1 MSIINNRKNSAVGVK
16 ETYVALLTGAL
27 LLDVREIEEFEAGH
41 VQGAINIP
49 LSELNERYIE
59 LDKNDEIH
67 IICKS
72 GGRSAQA
79 TEFLA
84 SAGYNVRNVSGGSLD
99 WYSEELPFISENG
112 EEPTVL

>member
-67 IICKS
+67 IIVKVE
-72 GGRSAQA
+72 AVQLKQPN
-79 TEFLA
+79 FWL
-84 SAGYNVRNVSGGSLD
+84 
-99 WYSEELPFISENG
+99 
-112 EEPTVL
+112 VLVIM